1 MSSLLD
7 YAFRFAQ
14 YLDLMLL
21 FGLPLFAWYCPIAW
35 VGRNNHD
42 TSWRRWLDLGLLV
55 CALLGFV
62 LAGVEIVR
70 NATGIMGVVVS
81 ELTRDDL
88 AWYLFDTPA
97 GRAGLARAFLLVLL
111 VAVLGWHWRH
121 RERPLPIRQVSL
133 LAAGALASLAWSGH
147 AAGGEGA
154 SGIFRLVA
162 GIAHLLA
169 AGGWIGA
176 IAGLLMLL
184 IAQRAQSTASVH
196 LLWRTLHSFSR
207 PGTVF
212 VGILIVSG
220 ILHYGDLV
228 DWSASTLFHSQH
240 GNLLLLKLVLFGAML
255 VLAAL
260 HRWWLVPQLASS
272 MEDDHSARSVQDLR
286 LSVVLEATIALIIL
300 DAVAVLGTFN
310 PLG

>member
-1 MSSLLD
+1 MFIQLG
-7 YAFRFAQ
+7 YALRFVQ

-21 FGLPLFAWYCPIAW
+21 FGLPLFAWYCPTAW
-35 VGRNNHD
+35 VDKNKQQVYRLLGF
-42 TSWRRWLDLGLLV
+42 GLLV

-62 LAGVEIVR
+62 LAGVEVVH
-70 NATGIMGVVVS
+70 NAAGIMGVVVS

-88 AWYLFDTPA
+88 AWYLFDTSA
-97 GRAGLARAFLLVLL
+97 GRSGLTRAFLLVLL
-111 VAVLGWHWRH
+111 VAVLSWHWRH

-272 MEDDHSARSVQDLR
+272 MDDHSTRSVQHLR
-286 LSVVLEATIALIIL
+286 LSVTLEATIALVIL
-300 DAVAVLGTFN
+300 GAVAVLGTFN